1 MPPKKSRPK
10 STATRTGKGSKVS
23 SARKLTSSRASA
35 RNISPKK
42 SGSTQSTLSRIVK
55 KSGVIEA
62 AKGLKSSRVVKKVE
76 KVMGNML
83 TGAKSGAASAL
94 EAVLPA
100 KETRKAKG
108 RK

>member
-1 MPPKKSRPK
+1 MK
-10 STATRTGKGSKVS
+10 
-23 SARKLTSSRASA
+23 
-35 RNISPKK
+35 
-42 SGSTQSTLSRIVK
+42 
-55 KSGVIEA
+55 A

-76 KVMGNML
+76 KVMGKML